1 MRLDLSPT
9 SWGRVIAVTTAG
21 TAFFIAVAFFVDSFN
36 FPYLS
41 PEAVWRAQMTDLML
55 PLVLGG
61 SFLFFLMWKIR
72 QLAIAQRDLSIV
84 AATDSL
90 TAVLNR
96 GAFSMLVE
104 AYLEQTRKQEQTH
117 SGALLIIDA
126 DHFKLINDR
135 LGHDCGD
142 QALKLIAQAI
152 KGQLRGSDIVGR
164 IGGEEFGVFLP
175 GVDPSQSWLVAEGIR
190 RRIREM
196 DFSPGGR
203 ACPLSVSIGG
213 TSFSGPTTYE
223 AIFSAADRR
232 LYAAKSNGR
241 DQVSFDPTE
250 AASQVP
256 QPSVATVH

>member
-1 MRLDLSPT
+1 MRIDVSPT
-9 SWGRVIAVTTAG
+9 SWGRVIAVTAAG
-21 TAFFIAVAFFVDSFN
+21 TAFFIAVAFFVASFN

-41 PEAVWRAQMTDLML
+41 PEALWRAQLTDLML

-104 AYLEQTRKQEQTH
+104 AYLEQTRKQEQAH

-126 DHFKLINDR
+126 DHFKSINDR
-135 LGHDCGD
+135 HGHDCGD

-152 KGQLRGSDIVGR
+152 KGQLRGGDIVGR

-175 GVDPSQSWLVAEGIR
+175 GVDPSHSWVVAESIR

-203 ACPLSVSIGG
+203 PCPLSVSIGG
-213 TSFSGPTTYE
+213 TSFSGPTTFE
-223 AIFSAADRR
+223 EIFVAADRR

-241 DQVSFDPTE
+241 DQVSFDPSG
-250 AASQVP
+250 ASLVP
-256 QPSVATVH
+256 SGAIVH